1 MEQADKFNQQIAES
15 IVRLDADA
23 AAAST
28 REAVEA
34 GVDVMSIIDDGI
46 GAGMT
51 QVGEKYQADE
61 YHLPELLYA
70 EEVMR
75 ISLETI
81 NEAAESSETAGVTD
95 EAEAHLMELSRSW
108 VGQLSSCVTRLF
120 RYDDERNKSTG

>member
-1 MEQADKFNQQIAES
+1 MVAQQDYNEKIAQA
-15 IVRLDADA
+15 IVSLDAND

-28 REAVEA
+28 RVAIEN
-34 GVDVMSIIDDGI
+34 GVDVMSIIEDGI
-46 GAGMT
+46 GAGMS

-75 ISLETI
+75 ISLEAI
-81 NEAAESSETAGVTD
+81 NDAAQDTDTAGVTE
-95 EAEAHLMELSRSW
+95 EAEARLMELSRSW

-120 RYDDERNKSTG
+120 RYDDERKKNK

>member
-1 MEQADKFNQQIAES
+1 MGQMHRYNEKVAAS
-15 IVRLDADA
+15 IVNLDADA
-23 AAAST
+23 AEAST

-34 GVDVMSIIDDGI
+34 GVDVMSIIEDGI

-75 ISLETI
+75 ISLEAI
-81 NEAAESSETAGVTD
+81 HEAAESSETAGVTED
-95 EAEAHLMELSRSW
+95 AEAHLMELSRSW

>member
-1 MEQADKFNQQIAES
+1 MGDQREFNERIAAS
-15 IVRLDADA
+15 IVNLDADE

-28 REAVEA
+28 QDACEA
-34 GVDVMSIIDDGI
+34 GVDVMSIIEDGI

-75 ISLETI
+75 ISLEAI
-81 NEAAESSETAGVTD
+81 NESAKSNETSGVTED
-95 EAEAHLMELSRSW
+95 AEAHLMELSRSW

-120 RYDDERNKSTG
+120 RYDDERKKSSG

>member
-1 MEQADKFNQQIAES
+1 MGEADKFNQRIAES
-15 IVRLDADA
+15 IVHLDAGG

-46 GAGMT
+46 GAGMA

-75 ISLETI
+75 ISLEAI
-81 NEAAESSETAGVTD
+81 NEAAESSETAGVTE

>member
-1 MEQADKFNQQIAES
+1 MGQMHQYNEKVAAS
-15 IVRLDADA
+15 IVNLDADA
-23 AAAST
+23 AEAST

-34 GVDVMSIIDDGI
+34 GVDVMSIIEDGI

-75 ISLETI
+75 ISLEAI
-81 NEAAESSETAGVTD
+81 HEAAESSETAGVTED
-95 EAEAHLMELSRSW
+95 AEAHLMELSRSW